1 MSLYDIPL
9 REVTRT
15 RNEDKWKIVDATITI
30 ISFKH
35 TISFEI
41 DCKKNVMRWV
51 FHDTQKMVENTQE
64 CFQRCNFVRTISAIT
79 TDKNPIS
86 ISIYRNEWEDLF
98 PLWNIYFLW
107 LHDMNIS
114 THAHKKQS
122 QNVVI
127 LFCAFNIH
135 IYFTFYHGFYFKAY
149 LFPWRK
155 SSQSFHK
162 FKSWDFDIEKL
173 FFEFELNLMHF
184 MMVVACDDHDDAISF
199 YFIFQWYCISLY
211 SMHCL
216 FKATELTKAFLQMS
230 WLYLR

>member
-1 MSLYDIPL
+1 MKTNGRS
-9 REVTRT
+9 
-15 RNEDKWKIVDATITI
+15 WMATIAI

-98 PLWNIYFLW
+98 HNGIYFLW

-127 LFCAFNIH
+127 LFCVYNIH
-135 IYFTFYHGFYFKAY
+135 FYFTFYYGFYLTAY
-149 LFPWRK
+149 LFPCWK
-155 SSQSFHK
+155 SSNSFHILK
-162 FKSWDFDIEKL
+162 LWDFNIERR
-173 FFEFELNLMHF
+173 N
-184 MMVVACDDHDDAISF
+184 
-199 YFIFQWYCISLY
+199 
-211 SMHCL
+211 
-216 FKATELTKAFLQMS
+216 
-230 WLYLR
+230 